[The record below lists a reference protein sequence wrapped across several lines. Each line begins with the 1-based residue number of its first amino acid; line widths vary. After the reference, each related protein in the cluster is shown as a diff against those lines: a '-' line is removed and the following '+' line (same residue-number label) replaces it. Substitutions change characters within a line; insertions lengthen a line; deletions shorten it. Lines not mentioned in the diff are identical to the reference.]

1 MYRYFFINSL
11 IYLFVFAILSSATLP
26 AFAEQSE
33 VRIQHL
39 SYAAEKLVGFRKL
52 NNKKINLNF
61 GNNIPKSLTYENSIL
76 ENGSGV
82 CIGDIDND
90 GYPDIYL
97 CKIKGE
103 NKLFKNLGNW
113 KFKDI
118 TRTSGLA
125 FPRDFSMGCVF
136 LDSDKDKDLD
146 ILVSSLGNG
155 VTLMINDGHG
165 KYTACKNS
173 GFLRKYSTHTFA
185 VADIDLDGDLDVYCT
200 NYNTSTIKDNPQTK
214 FNVKLIDQTPKIT
227 GIDNKNITGT
237 ELEDRFLIN
246 ELGQISE
253 LGEPDILYINMGNN
267 VFQPIQV
274 GRDYFKYK
282 DENLNKETY
291 YDWGLSVMF
300 GDLNS
305 DGYPDLYVCNDF
317 KTPDRI
323 WINNKNNTFTGF
335 NPMNLNKT
343 SYYSMGVDFSDI
355 NLDGLLDIFVLDML
369 LPNLKNRQTQ
379 IGANYRN
386 SGWVDF
392 FDNQYSHN
400 TFLVNYGNTHYYDIS
415 FSSNTH
421 ATDWSWCPMFLDINL
436 DGHEDLIVTNG
447 HMRKAMDTDI
457 LLKIEQ
463 QRSNRKISKSQYKR
477 LKSTFVEHY
486 ALNRILINNKD
497 LTYTDQS
504 KSMGFNELS
513 ISHGMASADL
523 DKDGD
528 QDIVINNANSLCS
541 IYENISDV
549 PRIIINLK
557 GIKNNFFGIG
567 CKVIYHTSNSKY
579 LKEVTCGGRYLSGS
593 DTTVTF
599 PYFGSGKEDYIQI
612 SWPNGIKQILNDIRP
627 NKSYEISEFS
637 RFNDKPTLNLDKST
651 LNYTLRSKINLD
663 IKAKIRDNN
672 NSSKPI
678 LQVFNN
684 SRIFTTLN
692 NEKYL
697 PGDDLETISIPNPYS
712 DFENLIMFNSAISS
726 PKKYLMHFLQNGD
739 HLSLIFE
746 IIQKDGIIR
755 KSVILK
761 NHTKNTN
768 ITLIDKLH
776 GGVENINIFDFDGD
790 GDLDLFLIDRY
801 SKSDLISDYTKPYLF
816 INTNGTFIN
825 SNDTLNVID
834 LSKTIQYAIW
844 SDMDNNGLQD
854 LILAENFG
862 TIKIYLNLSGKLKFH
877 QGISQLNEIC
887 GVWSCLEVADLN
899 ADGLLDILAG
909 NIGNNNLIT
918 FSKDTVTKVVL
929 NNYDENNIHVP
940 FTFIKRLEDDH
951 YRPLDN
957 YFYYLKNTNNFK
969 QRFPNVNS
977 FANANYHDL
986 AIFFKDASK
995 NKFINQSN
1003 SFLLFNNGN
1012 NFTIATFD
1020 NEIQTGAINNFV
1032 LDNYTDDQYQDIL
1045 IDLNMYNLDNTW
1057 LKKTNFHK
1065 CLSLINTE
1073 GSYKFFNVRNS
1084 LNSIVNSGDYI
1095 YYADIYNNGK
1105 IEVLS
1110 LKQLSELSIYER
1122 QINFKFLNIDVSIG
1136 DGNPIGV
1143 GTKIQLISNGKKSAL
1158 KEIRLSGND
1167 DFIPGSMLN
1176 FILPNGFKPNALRIQ
1191 EPGGQF
1197 NEIKIAPYIGNN
1209 LFIKNGRLKP

>member
-1 MYRYFFINSL
+1 VGQDGIN
-11 IYLFVFAILSSATLP
+11 
-26 AFAEQSE
+26 
-33 VRIQHL
+33 IQDL
-39 SYAAEKLVGFRKL
+39 SYKKNNLVGFRQL
-52 NNKKINLNF
+52 DNKKINLNF

-118 TRTSGLA
+118 TRSSGLA
-125 FPRDFSMGCVF
+125 FPGDFSMGCVF
-136 LDSDKDKDLD
+136 LDSDKDEDLD

-200 NYNTSTIKDNPQTK
+200 NYNTSTIKDDPQTK
-214 FNVKLIDQTPKIT
+214 FNVKFIDQTPKIT
-227 GIDNKNITGT
+227 GINNKNITGT
-237 ELEDRFLIN
+237 ELENRFLIN
-246 ELGQISE
+246 DLGQISE

-274 GRDYFKYK
+274 GRGYFKYK

-291 YDWGLSVMF
+291 YDWGLSAMF

-335 NPMNLNKT
+335 NPTNLNKT
-343 SYYSMGVDFSDI
+343 SYYSMGVDFTDI
-355 NLDGLLDIFVLDML
+355 NLDGLLDIYVVDML

-379 IGANYRN
+379 IGADYRN
-386 SGWVDF
+386 SGWLDF
-392 FDNQYSHN
+392 FDKQYSHN
-400 TFLVNYGNTHYYDIS
+400 TFLINYGNTHYYDIS

-447 HMRKAMDTDI
+447 HMRKAMDTDT
-457 LLKIEQ
+457 LLYIKEQ
-463 QRSNRKISKSQYKR
+463 RANRKISKSQYKK
-477 LKSTFVEHY
+477 LKSTFDEHH
-486 ALNRILINNKD
+486 ALNRILINKKD
-497 LTYTDQS
+497 LSYIDQS
-504 KSMGFNELS
+504 KSMGFTELS

-541 IYENISDV
+541 IYENIIDV

-557 GIKNNFFGIG
+557 GIKNNYFGIG
-567 CKVIYHTSNSKY
+567 CKLTYHTCNSKY

-593 DTTVTF
+593 DTSVTF
-599 PYFGSGKEDYIQI
+599 PYFGTSKGDFIQI

-627 NKSYEISEFS
+627 NKSYELSESS
-637 RFNDKPTLNLDKST
+637 RFSDKPTLKRDKSR
-651 LNYTLRSKINLD
+651 LNYTLRNKINLD
-663 IKAKIRDNN
+663 INAKLHINN
-672 NSSKPI
+672 NSAKPI

-684 SRIFTTLN
+684 SRIYTILN
-692 NEKYL
+692 NKNQL
-697 PGDDLETISIPNPYS
+697 PADDLETIAIPNPYS
-712 DFENLIMFNSAISS
+712 DFENLIMFNSAISKQ
-726 PKKYLMHFLQNGD
+726 KKHLMHFLQNGD

-746 IIQKDGIIR
+746 TIQKNGIIR

-768 ITLIDKLH
+768 IILIDTLH
-776 GGVENINIFDFDGD
+776 GVVDNINIFDFDGD
-790 GDLDLFLIDRY
+790 GDLDLFFIERDN
-801 SKSDLISDYTKPYLF
+801 KSDYICNYTKPYLF
-816 INTNGTFIN
+816 INTGGSFTN
-825 SNDTLNVID
+825 SNNILNEID
-834 LSKTIQYAIW
+834 LSKTIKHAIW
-844 SDMDNNGLQD
+844 SDMDNNGFQD
-854 LILAENFG
+854 LIFTENFG
-862 TIKIYLNLSGKLKFH
+862 TIKIYLNLNGKLKLH
-877 QGISQLNEIC
+877 QGISHLNEIC
-887 GVWSCLEVADLN
+887 GGWSSLEVADLN

-909 NIGNNNLIT
+909 NMGNNNLIK
-918 FSKDTVTKVVL
+918 FSKDTVIKVIISD
-929 NNYDENNIHVP
+929 YDENNNRVP
-940 FTFIKRLEDDH
+940 FTFIKRLEDDY

-957 YFYYLKNTNNFK
+957 YFYYLKNTNDFK
-969 QRFPNVNS
+969 QRFPNVNL

-986 AIFFKDASK
+986 AIFFKDASN
-995 NKFINQSN
+995 NKFINESN

-1045 IDLNMYNLDNTW
+1045 VDLNMYNLDNTW
-1057 LKKTNFHK
+1057 LKKTSFHK
-1065 CLSLINTE
+1065 CITLLNTE
-1073 GSYKFFNVRNS
+1073 GSHQLFNVSNNLNS
-1084 LNSIVNSGDYI
+1084 LVNSIDYI
-1095 YYADIYNNGK
+1095 YYTDIYNNGK
-1105 IEVLS
+1105 NEVLS
-1110 LKQLSELSIYER
+1110 LNQLTELSIYER
-1122 QINFKFLNIDVSIG
+1122 QIDFKFINIDVSIG

-1143 GTKIQLISNGKKSAL
+1143 GTKIQLMSNGNKSAL
-1158 KEIRLSGND
+1158 KEIRLSVND
-1167 DFIPGSMLN
+1167 NFIPGSMLN
-1176 FILPNGFKPNALRIQ
+1176 FILPNGLKPDALLIQ

-1197 NEIKIAPYIGNN
+1197 NEIKIAPYTGNN
-1209 LFIKNGRLKP
+1209 LFIENGKLKP